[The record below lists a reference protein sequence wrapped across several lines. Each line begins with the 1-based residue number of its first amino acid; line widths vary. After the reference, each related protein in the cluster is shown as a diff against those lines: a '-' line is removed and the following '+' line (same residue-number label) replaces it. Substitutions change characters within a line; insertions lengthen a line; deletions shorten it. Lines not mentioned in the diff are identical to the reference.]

1 MSLYPVWAEID
12 LTAIKHNL
20 QEIKKTIGN
29 NVGIM
34 AVVKANAYGHGLV
47 EVAKTLVN
55 EKVTYLAVARLGE
68 AIRLRK
74 SGIKI
79 PILIMSYTSPE
90 QYYDL
95 IDNNITQA
103 IYNLQLAVD
112 LNNAA
117 KALNRKAKIHI
128 EIDTGMGRLGFP
140 ICDRSLEEI
149 TKIAKLSNLDC
160 EGIYT
165 HFANADDADSSY
177 TDRQFKLFINF
188 FKNLSHKGIE
198 FKFKH
203 AANSAAVLN
212 YHKSYLN
219 MVRPGI
225 IIYGLLPSD
234 SVININIVNLKPAM
248 SIKTVISSTK
258 IIEKGEYVG
267 YGCVYKTKK
276 RTQIASLPI
285 GYGDGY
291 FRILSTNNSNI
302 EVLVKGKRAPI
313 IGRICMD
320 QCMIDI
326 SHIDNVK
333 IGDEVVVLGKQ
344 GNEEMAASEIAYKA
358 GTICY
363 EVVTALAE
371 RVPRVYV

>member
-29 NVGIM
+29 NVDIM
-34 AVVKANAYGHGLV
+34 AVVKANAYGHGLI

-68 AIRLRK
+68 AIKLRK

-79 PILIMSYTSPE
+79 PILIMSYTNPE
-90 QYYDL
+90 QYHDL
-95 IDNNITQA
+95 IDNDMTQA

-140 ICDRSLEEI
+140 ICDRSLEQI
-149 TKIAKLSNLDC
+149 TKIAELSNLDC

-188 FKNLSHKGIE
+188 FKNLSHRGIE

-219 MVRPGI
+219 MIRPGI

-234 SVININIVNLKPAM
+234 SVINTNVVDLKPVM
-248 SIKTVISSTK
+248 SIKTVVGSTK
-258 IIEKGEYVG
+258 MIEKGECVG
-267 YGCVYKTKK
+267 YGCAYKAKK

-326 SHIDNVK
+326 SRIDNVK

-344 GNEEMAASEIAYKA
+344 GNEEMTASEIAYKA